1 VQEVRM
7 SRGNSLSG
15 LTVQE
20 IVQLVKSVVVK
31 NQMMQQQ
38 QRGQVTYLLF
48 LPLHRRCQLHMQVS
62 AFLKAGNG

>member
-48 LPLHRRCQLHMQVS
+48 LPLHRRCQLHMQ
-62 AFLKAGNG
+62 FLLS